1 MNKIKY
7 VMKKGP
13 STLTATK
20 PSRFFRLPRHI
31 SATAV
36 TPTAVNGFQHFAASL
51 AAFVHV
57 AQPVEFEDASV
68 DANAVAVVAPPPL
81 ARVFAKSANPLTM
94 PYTLVDSIMS
104 NTTTHC
110 AIINA
115 MAALHPALAR
125 GPSAAPHIP
134 AKSSCPPRAPYRST
148 SVAVYAI
155 AHVIATALAA
165 PSANPLSVN
174 AHGTA
179 STALPTIVFHSA
191 KIVATSP
198 ACARASPPSSS
209 SPSVARDVA
218 KRPRGV
224 VVAVRERALDVVG
237 RHRVALSRLD

>member
-36 TPTAVNGFQHFAASL
+36 TPTAVNGFQHFAASF

-68 DANAVAVVAPPPL
+68 AASAVVPPPPV
-81 ARVFAKSANPLTM
+81 AGIFAKSANPLTM

-110 AIINA
+110 AIISA
-115 MAALHPALAR
+115 IAALHPALAR
-125 GPSAAPHIP
+125 GPSATPHIP

-155 AHVIATALAA
+155 AHVITTALAA

-191 KIVATSP
+191 KIVAKSP
-198 ACARASPPSSS
+198 ADARASSLASSSSS
-209 SPSVARDVA
+209 SPSLATSRSGRSTSSSRGTARSTSSGA
-218 KRPRGV
+218 IASRC
-224 VVAVRERALDVVG
+224 LDVF
-237 RHRVALSRLD
+237 